1 MNDPGKVFRP
11 APGRSQRL
19 AALFLL
25 AALLFNYPLLW
36 LSSTDGMLFGVPT
49 LYVYLFSAWAVVIAA
64 LAATIERAGR

>member
-1 MNDPGKVFRP
+1 MSAPGKLFRP

-25 AALLFNYPLLW
+25 ATLLFNYPLLW
-36 LSSTDGMLFGVPT
+36 LSSTDGTVFGVPS

-64 LAATIERAGR
+64 MAATIERAGR